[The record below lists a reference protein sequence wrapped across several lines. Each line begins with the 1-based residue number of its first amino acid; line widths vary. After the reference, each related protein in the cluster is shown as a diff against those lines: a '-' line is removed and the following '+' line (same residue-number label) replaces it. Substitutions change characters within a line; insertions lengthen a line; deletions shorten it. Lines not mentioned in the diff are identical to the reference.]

1 MPALVIIVMSVAE
14 DALRLSTSPFG
25 LEMHRVA
32 QVPYTGSQ
40 GENGDDTIKFLF
52 SIRQGLKDP
61 KKRV

>member
-1 MPALVIIVMSVAE
+1 MSVAE